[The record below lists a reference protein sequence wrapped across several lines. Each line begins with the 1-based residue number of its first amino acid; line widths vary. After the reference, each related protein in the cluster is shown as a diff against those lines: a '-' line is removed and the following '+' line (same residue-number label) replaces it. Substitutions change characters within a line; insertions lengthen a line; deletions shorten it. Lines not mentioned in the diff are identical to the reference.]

1 MPAWD
6 KLDTVRR
13 RSARRIGPQTS
24 WHRRY
29 VELLERLVELDL
41 VGPDAF
47 TGGAAAAFT
56 LLAPPGAGA
65 PPEPAFAAFLD
76 ATADLPGNRRNAF
89 DLAIAYGAG
98 WGRDVEPGAGWRGRW
113 EGAVLALVEQIRFSV
128 VATDELLKTNLGLD
142 LLERDEPTSLAA
154 GFAVSLLGRC
164 DCDHHRRGCGGHC
177 GRGCCFEDHELAHW
191 DPSRVPLRAFVDQ
204 AVRGTAQ
211 RRVLGAAFAEG
222 LLYRALEPEGRV
234 LCRVVEVSRCTGCDA
249 VFEGPRCHSPGCG
262 ASPGAPHVRVAR
274 RNRLI
279 VPLPQPGGAYVE
291 AQRWECRSCK
301 NLYGHGRPASLRAG
315 ESRCPQCGWEP
326 AAGRRPHSVS
336 VWQRVGADE
345 RRSVPQPL

>member
-6 KLDTVRR
+6 KLETVRR

-29 VELLERLVELDL
+29 VEYVERLAEAELT
-41 VGPDAF
+41 GPDGFA
-47 TGGAAAAFT
+47 GGAAAAFT
-56 LLAPPGAGA
+56 LFGPPTAGR
-65 PPEPAFAAFLD
+65 PPEEIFEAFLA
-76 ATADLPGNRRNAF
+76 ATAELPENRRNPF
-89 DLAIAYGAG
+89 DLVIAFGSG
-98 WGRDVEPGAGWRGRW
+98 WGRTVVPAAGWEGRW
-113 EGAVLALVEQIRFSV
+113 EGAVLALVEQVRFAAS
-128 VATDELLKTNLGLD
+128 ATDELLKGQLGLD
-142 LLERDEPTSLAA
+142 LVEHDELPSLAA

-164 DCDHHRRGCGGHC
+164 DCAHHRRGCGGQC
-177 GRGCCFEDHELAHW
+177 GRGCCFEDHELGRW
-191 DPSRVPLRAFVDQ
+191 DPARVPLRAFVDQ

-234 LCRVVEVSRCTGCDA
+234 LCRVVEVSQCNTCGA
-249 VFEGPRCHSPGCG
+249 TFEGPRCHSPGCDAAAG
-262 ASPGAPHVRVAR
+262 AAHGRVAR

-301 NLYGHGRPASLRAG
+301 NLYGHGRPASLREGDA
-315 ESRCPQCGWEP
+315 RCPRCGWEP
-326 AAGRRPHSVS
+326 PAGRRPHSVS

-345 RRSVPQPL
+345 RRGVPQPL